1 MVIYLQ
7 MIDDPRDRS
16 KFEQLYTK
24 YKDLMHYTAYKILRN
39 DRDAEDAVHDAFL
52 AIVRNIEKIS
62 AVERPKTR
70 AYVVTIVENK
80 AIDLYRRKQRHP
92 TGELL
97 EELQGVTVTYDG
109 EDGLA
114 RCILNLP
121 ARYREVILLRYD
133 QGYRNGEIAKLL
145 GISEPAVRK
154 LVQRAKDRLEE
165 LCREEGIL

>member
-7 MIDDPRDRS
+7 MIDDPRDRW

-80 AIDLYRRKQRHP
+80 AIDLYRKKQRYP
-92 TGELL
+92 TGELT
-97 EELQGVTVTYDG
+97 EET
-109 EDGLA
+109 A
-114 RCILNLP
+114 
-121 ARYREVILLRYD
+121 
-133 QGYRNGEIAKLL
+133 
-145 GISEPAVRK
+145 GISV
-154 LVQRAKDRLEE
+154 
-165 LCREEGIL
+165 